1 MNTKMK
7 ILIIRNYP
15 SFMDVEHNTY
25 NIQEIGL
32 AKALIRKGHSCDIVF
47 WAKDEE
53 KVVDY
58 IFDDNKH
65 IKVYYRKGRNIL
77 KNAIYNNIDDLI
89 KNYDIIQP
97 CEYNQLQAWL
107 LARKYPNKTVI
118 YHGPYYSSFNKGY
131 NTMCKFT
138 DRLVLGTYKKKN
150 TPFIVKSNLS
160 ANFLLQKGIKNVTVA
175 GVGVDLDAFR
185 VNNDDKIPEKVEAID
200 SIDAE
205 IKLLYI
211 GRLEPRR
218 NIPFLFD
225 VLKGVRNK
233 GINAVLVVIGTGD
246 SQYKNDVF
254 NYADKIGVSNSI
266 YYIDKLEQKYLS
278 CVYGRCDVFILPT
291 YYEIFGMVLL
301 EAMYFGKI
309 AVTTENGGSDMLISN
324 GNDGIVIEE
333 FDVNKWVDNIIENK
347 DNPNIGKNAAV
358 KITDQFTWDC
368 LANKFIDI
376 YKRVKNESFNG

>member
-1 MNTKMK
+1 MK

-32 AKALIRKGHSCDIVF
+32 AKALIRKGHICDIVF

-58 IFDDNKH
+58 VFDDNKH
-65 IKVYYRKGRNIL
+65 INVYYRKGRNIL

-89 KNYDIIQP
+89 ESYDVIQP
-97 CEYNQLQAWL
+97 CEYNQLQSWL
-107 LARKYPNKTVI
+107 LAKKYSDKTVI
-118 YHGPYYSSFNKGY
+118 YHGPYYSPFNKGY
-131 NTMCKFT
+131 NTMCKIT
-138 DRLVLGTYKKKN
+138 DRLVLGTYKRKN
-150 TPFIVKSNLS
+150 TPFIVKSKLS
-160 ANFLLQKGIKNVTVA
+160 EDFLVKKGIKNVTVA
-175 GVGVDLDAFR
+175 GVGVDLDAFK
-185 VNNDDKIPEKVEAID
+185 VNKADKIPENVKAID
-200 SIDAE
+200 DIDSE

-225 VLKGVRNK
+225 VLKGVRDK
-233 GINAVLVVIGTGD
+233 GVNAILVVIGTGD
-246 SQYKNDVF
+246 SQYKKTVF
-254 NYADKIGVSNSI
+254 DYACKIGVIDSI

-278 CVYGRCDVFILPT
+278 CVYSICDIFVLPT

-301 EAMYFGKI
+301 EAMYFGKT

-324 GNDGIVIEE
+324 GDDGIVIKE
-333 FDVNKWVDNIIENK
+333 FDVNKWVNAIIENK
-347 DNPNIGKNAAV
+347 DDGRIGKNAEI
-358 KITDQFTWDC
+358 KIKDRFVWDC
-368 LANKFIDI
+368 LADKFIEI
-376 YKRVKNESFNG
+376 YKRAKK